1 MAKVKFDAKIIS
13 TNILRYC
20 GGKENIASIAYCMT
34 RLRLTVNDNSLVNK
48 EAIKSIEGVLGLIE
62 QAGQLQIILGPGNV
76 NKVVTEFSALT
87 NMDVGQV
94 DEASLRKEELKI
106 KNSTPFK
113 LFLRK
118 ISNIFIPLIPGFV
131 GCGVIYGVAKVLQN
145 LGLIGGNSFNILYLI
160 GKSVFTYMNIMIG
173 MNTAKEFGGSPTLG
187 GAIAGILSAPGLSK
201 IIINNK
207 ALVPEAGGVIAVLI
221 ACTLGAKL
229 EKRLRKVM
237 PSAIDLM
244 VTPTL
249 VLLIIG
255 VGSLYIF
262 HPLGE
267 FLSNNLTWIVNTLIE
282 RGKFVTGAIL
292 SATFLPLVMTGLH
305 RALTPVEVSLLKDS
319 GLDLLRP
326 ILAMAGAGQIGACV
340 AIYLKTKNK
349 KLKTVIAS
357 ALPVGLLGVGEPL
370 MFGVTLPLGK
380 PFITACL
387 GSAFGGAYVAMM
399 NVAST
404 GIGLSGLPLML
415 LIPAG
420 SVIHYIIGTLLA
432 YAGGFLLTYFTKWD
446 DMPDGVESSMD
457 NPLSEIMKI

>member
-1 MAKVKFDAKIIS
+1 
-13 TNILRYC
+13 
-20 GGKENIASIAYCMT
+20 
-34 RLRLTVNDNSLVNK
+34 
-48 EAIKSIEGVLGLIE
+48 
-62 QAGQLQIILGPGNV
+62 
-76 NKVVTEFSALT
+76 
-87 NMDVGQV
+87 
-94 DEASLRKEELKI
+94 
-106 KNSTPFK
+106 
-113 LFLRK
+113 
-118 ISNIFIPLIPGFV
+118 
-131 GCGVIYGVAKVLQN
+131 
-145 LGLIGGNSFNILYLI
+145 
-160 GKSVFTYMNIMIG
+160 MIG
-173 MNTAKEFGGSPTLG
+173 MNTAKEFGGSITLG
-187 GAIAGILSAPGLSK
+187 GAIAGILTPSLSK

-207 ALVPEAGGVIAVLI
+207 ALVPEAGGVIGVLI

-244 VTPTL
+244 VTPIL

-255 VGSLYIF
+255 IGSLYIF

-282 RGKFVTGAIL
+282 RGKFVTGALL

-319 GLDLLRP
+319 LLRP
-326 ILAMAGAGQIGACV
+326 ILAMAGVGQIGAYI

-349 KLKTVIAS
+349 RLKTIIAS

-370 MFGVTLPLGK
+370 MFGVTLPLGR

-387 GSAFGGAYVAMM
+387 GSALGGAYVAMM

-404 GIGLSGLPLML
+404 GIGLSRLPLIL
-415 LIPAG
+415 LISSG

-432 YAGGFLLTYFTKWD
+432 YAGGFLLTYFTKWE
-446 DMPDGVESSMD
+446 DMPDGVESSME